1 MGKPIDIGRALAHL
15 PLIQQLR
22 ESEIS
27 QLAAGTSE
35 VGLSK
40 GRILFQKGTLLDSF
54 YAVVSGQ
61 IKLAFSSPQGNE
73 KVVSIVGP
81 GQSFGEAV
89 MFLEKPS
96 LVFAQA
102 LEDSHLLSI
111 AKRGIFAAIDR
122 DSAFARRMLAGLSVR
137 LHGLI
142 QDVENYSLHS
152 STERV
157 IGFLLQLA
165 GAPANGSIDIELPAS
180 KHIIASRL
188 NLTPETLSRVLHNL
202 SESGLISVKGKCI
215 TVVDVI
221 SLSQFNGML
230 YSLPYSS

>member
-15 PLIQQLR
+15 PLFQQLR

-152 STERV
+152 ST
-157 IGFLLQLA
+157 
-165 GAPANGSIDIELPAS
+165 
-180 KHIIASRL
+180 
-188 NLTPETLSRVLHNL
+188 
-202 SESGLISVKGKCI
+202 
-215 TVVDVI
+215 
-221 SLSQFNGML
+221 
-230 YSLPYSS
+230 